1 MIYDKNLIE
10 SFRIESKETG
20 IGYVILDNLFNGEFI
35 KKCEKEFL
43 EIGEDEFFRY
53 LNPFFEYEKSSWINF
68 IPNNF
73 KYFFSLKDS
82 INAPL

>member
-35 KKCEKEFL
+35 KKCEKEPL
-43 EIGEDEFFRY
+43 ILRKSGLSPKPGIVS
-53 LNPFFEYEKSSWINF
+53 LNTSSLSNSTSSF
-68 IPNNF
+68 NT
-73 KYFFSLKDS
+73 KHQSCL
-82 INAPL
+82 L